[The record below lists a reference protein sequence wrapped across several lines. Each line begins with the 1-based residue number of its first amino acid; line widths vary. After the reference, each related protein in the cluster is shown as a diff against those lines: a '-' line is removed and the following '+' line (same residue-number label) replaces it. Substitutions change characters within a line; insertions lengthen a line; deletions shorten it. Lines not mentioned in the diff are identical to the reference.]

1 MQVTTTASTPA
12 AHPRLA
18 LLALALGGFA
28 IGTTEFVTMGLLKEI
43 ADGIDVSIPT
53 AGHIITA
60 YAFGVVVG
68 APLIVSLA
76 AKLPRKA
83 LVVGLALA
91 IGVFN
96 GLTAVVDGYA
106 PVMVV
111 RFLAGLPHGAY
122 FGVAALVAS
131 SLVAPERRARAISMV
146 MMGLSV
152 ATVVGV
158 PASTWLGQALGW
170 RSAYVLVLAVA
181 VAAALSIAVLVPHRP
196 ADTTASLGRELRAL
210 RRPQVHLAAAAG
222 SIGFAGMFA
231 MYSYISPIVT
241 DVTDLSKGAIPW
253 FLLAFGLGSLVGT
266 WVAGPLTDR
275 SINATV
281 LLGLGG
287 MAVLLLVLWPLMSWA
302 VPTFALVF
310 LVAAFGSLVAI
321 SLQVR
326 LMHAAGEAEML
337 GAALNHSA
345 LNVANGL
352 GAWLGSVVIA
362 AGWGYRAPTL
372 VGAGL
377 AAAGIVIFLV
387 GVRVERSALA
397 AEADAELEPARS

>member
-1 MQVTTTASTPA
+1 MTTTAPTPTR
-12 AHPRLA
+12 HVGLA
-18 LLALALGGFA
+18 LLALSLGGFA

-76 AKLPRKA
+76 ARLPRKE
-83 LVVGLALA
+83 LVLGLALA
-91 IGVFN
+91 IGLFN
-96 GLTAVVDGYA
+96 GLTAVVDGYL

-170 RSAYVLVLAVA
+170 RAAYVLVLAVG
-181 VAAALSIAVLVPHRP
+181 VAAAASIALFVPHQP
-196 ADTTASLGRELRAL
+196 ADTGASLGRELRAL
-210 RRPQVHLAAAAG
+210 RRPQVHLAAATG
-222 SIGFAGMFA
+222 SVGFAGMFA

-241 DVTDLSKGAIPW
+241 DVTDLPKSAIPW
-253 FLLAFGLGSLVGT
+253 FLLAFGLGSLAGT
-266 WVAGPLTDR
+266 WVAGPMTDR

-281 LLGLGG
+281 LTGLGG
-287 MAVLLLVLWPLMSWA
+287 MAVLLIVLAPLMTWT
-302 VPTFALVF
+302 VPTMLLVF

-326 LMHAAGEAEML
+326 LMHAAGDAEML

-352 GAWLGSVVIA
+352 GAWLGSIVIA
-362 AGWGYRAPTL
+362 AGWGYRAPTV

-377 AAAGIVIFLV
+377 ALAGVVIFLL
-387 GVRVERSALA
+387 GLRLERSAQR
-397 AEADAELEPARS
+397 AETAGQPA